1 MTCQDVMTAN
11 PTSCPSSAGAVEAA
25 QIMRD
30 EDVGSVPVIDE
41 GTQKLVGMV
50 TDRDLCLEVVAE
62 GRDPVETTIGD
73 CMSGMLITCRP
84 EDDLQEAERLMQEH
98 QIRRI
103 PVVDQRGYCI
113 GIVSQADLALKA
125 NQPEEV
131 HETVRRISEPPSR
144 KAA

>member
-1 MTCQDVMTAN
+1 MTCQDVMTPN
-11 PTSCPSSAGAVEAA
+11 PTSCPASASALEAA

-30 EDVGSVPVIDE
+30 EDVGAVPIIDE
-41 GTQKLVGMV
+41 GTQKLIGMV

-62 GRDPVETTIGD
+62 GRDPVDTTVAD
-73 CMSGMLITCRP
+73 CMTGMLITCRP
-84 EDDLQEAERLMQEH
+84 EDDIRQAEQLMREH

-113 GIVSQADLALKA
+113 GIVAQADLALKTG
-125 NQPEEV
+125 QPEAV
-131 HETVRRISEPPSR
+131 HETVRKISEPPSR